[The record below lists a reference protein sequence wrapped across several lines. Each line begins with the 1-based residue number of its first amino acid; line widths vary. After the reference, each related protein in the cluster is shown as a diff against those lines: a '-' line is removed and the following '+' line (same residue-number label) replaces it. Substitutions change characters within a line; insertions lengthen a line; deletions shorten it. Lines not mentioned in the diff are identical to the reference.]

1 LGGSDDGLDRDLALP
16 GEVRGECATGCE
28 GMQKLAIWAIDR
40 RQQRDIMS
48 LKFGMLLVHY
58 PLFYLRIPP
67 GSNQEPSSSALD

>member
-48 LKFGMLLVHY
+48 LKFGML
-58 PLFYLRIPP
+58 
-67 GSNQEPSSSALD
+67 